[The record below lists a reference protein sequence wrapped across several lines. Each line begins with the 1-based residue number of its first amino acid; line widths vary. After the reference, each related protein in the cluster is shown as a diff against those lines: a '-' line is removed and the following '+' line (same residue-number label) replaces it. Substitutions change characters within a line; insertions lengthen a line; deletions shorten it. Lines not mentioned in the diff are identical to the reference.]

1 VGDPRLAE
9 DVAQETFL
17 RAWQRAGAFDPRRGT
32 VVSWLLAIARNLAID
47 TVRLRRIVIV
57 DPDELTRADHA
68 FLDERF
74 LNQILLIVTPIAID
88 PAHPFPFIPNRGFC
102 LALELRRRSGQ
113 EERSLIEALPE
124 ILASGMTF
132 GSEPNLRHLD
142 TMPPIP
148 ATTGRR
154 LIDRIMDDGILTQL
168 PELTDDELTE
178 AIERVQEVE
187 AELSA
192 QRRQLHEVIDA
203 LQDEI
208 IARYRSQ
215 QGEAQPA
222 G

>member
-1 VGDPRLAE
+1 VGVGRQPSIPMQRWQGHAGSLPPVSEHRRRIDTVLEPDYLADISEADLDELRRRRESAE
-9 DVAQETFL
+9 DVEAQISYY
-17 RAWQRAGAFDPRRGT
+17 RR
-32 VVSWLLAIARNLAID
+32 LLHGR
-47 TVRLRRIVIV
+47 V
-57 DPDELTRADHA
+57 DL
-68 FLDERF
+68 
-74 LNQILLIVTPIAID
+74 LN
-88 PAHPFPFIPNRGFC
+88 F
-102 LALELRRRSGQ
+102 ELRRRSGQ

-142 TMPPIP
+142 SMPPIP

-192 QRRQLHEVIDA
+192 QRRQLHGVIDA